1 MAIQNLSQQPL
12 SLLSQIELS
21 PITRYYL
28 TQLIRQNL
36 DHLILDDMREVP
48 QDSPQDSIVQQRP
61 VLQDSHLRLERL
73 AMEHQTLISQ
83 GAIHQDSV
91 KGIEAEILQMIGLR
105 VDDTHRKGTILVVD
119 DTPEVLRFFTQA
131 LTQQGYE
138 VCSAI
143 SGSIALNHIPT
154 IEPSLILLDI
164 MMPGLD
170 GYEVCERLKANEQT
184 AEIPVIFMSAIHEPL
199 DKVRAFNLGGVDYLT
214 KPIQIEELLVRIEHQ
229 LTLKRLQDHLKSQSN
244 VPIVDENSV
253 YEDFWNR
260 SMDGFYRASVD
271 GKFLMVNPAYA
282 KILGYTRPNQ
292 VIQQITSIAQQVYR
306 SPGRW
311 SELVTCLQQFESV
324 VQFESPIQ
332 TASGEIR
339 WIAESVRLIQ
349 DETGLIYTLEGT
361 VRNITDRIQA
371 DRASAT
377 DSLKRDFQD

>member
-1 MAIQNLSQQPL
+1 MTIQDLSQQPL

-36 DHLILDDMREVP
+36 DRLVLDEVKEL
-48 QDSPQDSIVQQRP
+48 SSQRP
-61 VLQDSHLRLERL
+61 VSQDGHLRLERL
-73 AMEHQTLISQ
+73 ALEHQTLISQ

-91 KGIEAEILQMIGLR
+91 KGIETEILQMIGLR
-105 VDDTHRKGTILVVD
+105 LDDNHRKGTILVVD

-170 GYEVCERLKANEQT
+170 GYEVCERLKADEQT

-244 VPIVDENSV
+244 EPIVDEASH
-253 YEDFWNR
+253 YESFWER
-260 SMDGFYRASVD
+260 SLDGFYRASVD
-271 GKFLMVNPAYA
+271 GKFLAVNPAYA
-282 KILGYTRPNQ
+282 KILGYGRSEQ
-292 VIQQITSIAQQVYR
+292 VVSQITSIAQQVYR
-306 SPGRW
+306 SPARW
-311 SELVTCLQQFESV
+311 AELVTCLQQFESV

-332 TASGEIR
+332 TVSGEAR
-339 WIAESVRLIQ
+339 WISESVRLVQ

-361 VRNITDRIQA
+361 VRDITDRKQTE
-371 DRASAT
+371 RSNAS
-377 DSLKRDFQD
+377 DSLKRDFPA

>member
-1 MAIQNLSQQPL
+1 MTIQDLSQQPL

-36 DHLILDDMREVP
+36 DRLVLVKDLQPNPH
-48 QDSPQDSIVQQRP
+48 RP
-61 VLQDSHLRLERL
+61 VSQDGHLRLERL
-73 AMEHQTLISQ
+73 ALEHQTLISQ

-91 KGIEAEILQMIGLR
+91 KGIETEILQMIGLR
-105 VDDTHRKGTILVVD
+105 LDDNHRKGTILVVD

-143 SGSIALNHIPT
+143 SGSVALNHIPT

-164 MMPGLD
+164 IMPGLD

-244 VPIVDENSV
+244 VPIVDEVSQ
-253 YEDFWNR
+253 YEGFWDR
-260 SMDGFYRASVD
+260 SLDGFYRASVD
-271 GKFLMVNPAYA
+271 GKFIAVNPAYA
-282 KILGYTRPNQ
+282 KILGYGRPEQ
-292 VIQQITSIAQQVYR
+292 VIAQITSIAQQVYR
-306 SPGRW
+306 SPARW

-332 TASGEIR
+332 TVSGEAR
-339 WIAESVRLIQ
+339 WIAESVRLVQ

-361 VRNITDRIQA
+361 VRDITDRKQTE
-371 DRASAT
+371 RSNAS
-377 DSLKRDFQD
+377 DSLKRDFPA

>member
-1 MAIQNLSQQPL
+1 MTTQHLSQQPL

-36 DHLILDDMREVP
+36 DRLILDDAKEQPPTAKNHQRSAS
-48 QDSPQDSIVQQRP
+48 QDG
-61 VLQDSHLRLERL
+61 HLRLERL
-73 AMEHQTLISQ
+73 ALEHQTLISQ

-91 KGIEAEILQMIGLR
+91 KGIETEILQMIGLR
-105 VDDTHRKGTILVVD
+105 LDDNHRKGTILVVD

-143 SGSIALNHIPT
+143 SGSVALNHIPT

-170 GYEVCERLKANEQT
+170 GYEVCERLKADEQT
-184 AEIPVIFMSAIHEPL
+184 ADIPVIFMSAIHEPL

-229 LTLKRLQDHLKSQSN
+229 LTLKRLQDHLKAQSKT
-244 VPIVDENSV
+244 PIADEGRH
-253 YEDFWNR
+253 YDGFWER
-260 SMDGFYRASVD
+260 SLDGFYRASVD
-271 GKFLMVNPAYA
+271 GKFIAVNPAYA
-282 KILGYTRPNQ
+282 KILGYSRPEQ
-292 VIQQITSIAQQVYR
+292 VVAQVSSIAQQVYR
-306 SPGRW
+306 SPARW
-311 SELVTCLQQFESV
+311 AELVTCLQQFESV

-332 TASGEIR
+332 TVCGEAR
-339 WIAESVRLIQ
+339 WISESVRLIQ

-361 VRNITDRIQA
+361 VRDITDRKQA
-371 DRASAT
+371 DRSSAS
-377 DSLKRDFQD
+377 DSLKRDFPA

>member
-1 MAIQNLSQQPL
+1 MTIQDLSQQPL

-36 DHLILDDMREVP
+36 DRLVLDEVKEL
-48 QDSPQDSIVQQRP
+48 SSQRP
-61 VLQDSHLRLERL
+61 VSQDGHLRLERL
-73 AMEHQTLISQ
+73 ALEHQTLISQ

-91 KGIEAEILQMIGLR
+91 KGIETEILQMIGLR
-105 VDDTHRKGTILVVD
+105 LDDNHRKGTILVVD

-170 GYEVCERLKANEQT
+170 GYEVCERLKADEQT
-184 AEIPVIFMSAIHEPL
+184 SEIPVIFMSAIHEPL

-244 VPIVDENSV
+244 VPIVDEASQ
-253 YEDFWNR
+253 YESFWER
-260 SMDGFYRASVD
+260 SLDGFYRASVD
-271 GKFLMVNPAYA
+271 GKFLTVNPAYA
-282 KILGYTRPNQ
+282 KILGYGRSEQ
-292 VIQQITSIAQQVYR
+292 VISQITSIAQQVYR
-306 SPGRW
+306 SPARW
-311 SELVTCLQQFESV
+311 AELVTCLQQFESV

-332 TASGEIR
+332 TVSGETR
-339 WIAESVRLIQ
+339 WISESVRLVQ

-361 VRNITDRIQA
+361 VRDITDRKQTE
-371 DRASAT
+371 RSNAS
-377 DSLKRDFQD
+377 DSLKRDFPA

>member
-1 MAIQNLSQQPL
+1 MTTQNLSQQPL
-12 SLLSQIELS
+12 NLLSQLELS

-36 DHLILDDMREVP
+36 DHLVLNDVTELTD
-48 QDSPQDSIVQQRP
+48 QSGQLSAQRP
-61 VLQDSHLRLERL
+61 VLHDGHLRLERL
-73 AMEHQTLISQ
+73 ALEHQTLISQ

-91 KGIEAEILQMIGLR
+91 KGIETEILQMIGLR
-105 VDDTHRKGTILVVD
+105 LDDTHRKGTILVVD

-170 GYEVCERLKANEQT
+170 GYEVCERLKADTQT

-229 LTLKRLQDHLKSQSN
+229 LTLKRLQDHLKAQSN
-244 VPIVDENSV
+244 LPIADENSFH
-253 YEDFWNR
+253 EDFWNR
-260 SMDGFYRASVD
+260 SLDGFYRASI
-271 GKFLMVNPAYA
+271 GGQFIAVNPAYA
-282 KILGYTRPNQ
+282 KILGYTRPSQ
-292 VIQQITSIAQQVYR
+292 VVQQISSIAQQVYR

-311 SELVTCLQQFESV
+311 AELITYLQQFESV
-324 VQFESPIQ
+324 VEFESPIQ
-332 TASGEIR
+332 TVSGDTR
-339 WIAESVRLIQ
+339 WIAESVRLVR
-349 DETGLIYTLEGT
+349 DETELIYTLLGT
-361 VRNITDRIQA
+361 VRDITDRKQTERSNA
-371 DRASAT
+371 AN
-377 DSLKRDFQD
+377 SLKQDFQN

>member
-1 MAIQNLSQQPL
+1 MTTQDLSQQPL

-36 DHLILDDMREVP
+36 DRLILDDVKDHSSIMQRSIS
-48 QDSPQDSIVQQRP
+48 QDG
-61 VLQDSHLRLERL
+61 HLRLERL
-73 AMEHQTLISQ
+73 ALEHQTLISQ

-91 KGIEAEILQMIGLR
+91 KGIETEILQMIGLKL
-105 VDDTHRKGTILVVD
+105 DDNHRKGTILVVD

-244 VPIVDENSV
+244 LSIVDEGSH
-253 YEDFWNR
+253 YEGFWDR
-260 SMDGFYRASVD
+260 SLDGFYRASVD
-271 GKFLMVNPAYA
+271 GKFIAVNPAYA
-282 KILGYTRPNQ
+282 KILGYGRPEQ
-292 VIQQITSIAQQVYR
+292 VLSQIVSIAQQVYR

-311 SELVTCLQQFESV
+311 AELVTCLQQFESV

-332 TASGEIR
+332 TVSGETR
-339 WIAESVRLIQ
+339 WISESVRLVQ

-361 VRNITDRIQA
+361 VRDITDRKHTE
-371 DRASAT
+371 RSNAS
-377 DSLKRDFQD
+377 DSLKRDFPA

>member
-1 MAIQNLSQQPL
+1 MTIQDLSQQPL

-36 DHLILDDMREVP
+36 DRLVLDEVKE
-48 QDSPQDSIVQQRP
+48 SSSQRP
-61 VLQDSHLRLERL
+61 VSQDGHLRLERL
-73 AMEHQTLISQ
+73 ALEHQTLISQ

-91 KGIEAEILQMIGLR
+91 KGIETEILQMIGLR
-105 VDDTHRKGTILVVD
+105 LDDNHRKGTILVVD

-170 GYEVCERLKANEQT
+170 GYEVCERLKADEQT

-244 VPIVDENSV
+244 VPIVDEASQ
-253 YEDFWNR
+253 YEGFWER
-260 SMDGFYRASVD
+260 SLDGFYRASVD
-271 GKFLMVNPAYA
+271 GKFLAVNPAYA
-282 KILGYTRPNQ
+282 KILGYGRSEQ
-292 VIQQITSIAQQVYR
+292 VVAQITSIAQQVYR
-306 SPGRW
+306 SPARW
-311 SELVTCLQQFESV
+311 AELVTCLQQFESV

-332 TASGEIR
+332 TVSGETR
-339 WIAESVRLIQ
+339 WISESVRLVQ

-361 VRNITDRIQA
+361 VRDITDRKQTE
-371 DRASAT
+371 RSNAS
-377 DSLKRDFQD
+377 DSLKRDFPA

>member
-1 MAIQNLSQQPL
+1 MTIQDLSHQPL

-36 DHLILDDMREVP
+36 DRLVLNEVKDQP
-48 QDSPQDSIVQQRP
+48 PHSQRSVSQDG
-61 VLQDSHLRLERL
+61 HLRLERL
-73 AMEHQTLISQ
+73 ALEHQTLISQ

-91 KGIEAEILQMIGLR
+91 KGIETEILQMIGLR
-105 VDDTHRKGTILVVD
+105 LDDSHRKGTILVVD

-164 MMPGLD
+164 IMPGLD

-244 VPIVDENSV
+244 VPIVDEVSQ
-253 YEDFWNR
+253 YEGFWER

-271 GKFLMVNPAYA
+271 GKFITVNPAYA
-282 KILGYTRPNQ
+282 KILGYGRPEQ
-292 VIQQITSIAQQVYR
+292 VISQITSIAQQVYR
-306 SPGRW
+306 SSARW
-311 SELVTCLQQFESV
+311 AELVTCLQQFESV

-332 TASGEIR
+332 TVSGEAR
-339 WIAESVRLIQ
+339 WISESVRLVQ

-361 VRNITDRIQA
+361 VRDITDRKQTE
-371 DRASAT
+371 RSNAS
-377 DSLKRDFQD
+377 DSLKRDFPA